1 MRLHKLYIHKK
12 IKNPY
17 EDGLKIGAEIKK
29 KIGKPS
35 LIIFITSIYDTEK
48 LKSVFEGMRR
58 YVSLDGLIGC
68 STGGTFAGHTYIKRD
83 GVLILAFDRYFKY
96 ATSYKKFE
104 DNPDEVGK
112 VIATEIKDTLREKYV
127 NLLDVEDKFLG
138 FVFFDWNA
146 NHEQEVLD
154 SLGKELGFP
163 IVGGTASDDNS
174 FDKFFLIHKGEIVKE
189 GYVFGVIGGKLKF
202 DIIYGH
208 GYEPTN
214 IYARVTKAEGRVVY
228 ELDGKPAYQRYIEMI
243 SEYTKL
249 PKYVVEKYLRI
260 HEKEKLEHLNLYLI
274 HPLGFID
281 INGNA
286 ITAFLENV
294 NGDRLIFRRKIAEGT
309 FLILMKTDLEK
320 QIRVLFDKLATVEKD
335 YKNPFVF
342 VNECYGVEI
351 LKNPLYRKY
360 EKDPLP
366 YFFQFYKDSIKI
378 INKYIL
384 GDSCIGWLTC
394 GESISKDIMRFH
406 NNLSFTG
413 VVFELEDAYID
424 WGIALK
430 NFNFTDDEIEV
441 IVNLIYDELSVKE
454 LAEVTKIPE
463 DRLRKVLE
471 RLEKKGIV
479 EHIYMTDKYYI
490 DNLKEAL
497 KKIDEELDFE
507 YKIKKAGRE
516 RLLKLL

>member
-17 EDGLKIGAEIKK
+17 EDGLEIGAEIKR

-35 LIIFITSIYDTEK
+35 LIIFITSIFDTEK
-48 LKSVFEGMRR
+48 LKSVFEGMGR

-68 STGGTFAGHTYIKRD
+68 STGGTFAGHTYIKKD

-96 ATSYKKFE
+96 ATAYRE
-104 DNPDEVGK
+104 IDDNPEEVGK
-112 VIATEIKDTLREKYV
+112 AIATEIKDTLREKYV
-127 NLLDVEDKFLG
+127 NLLDIEDKFLG
-138 FVFFDWNA
+138 FVFFDWNT

-154 SLGKELGFP
+154 TLGKELGFP
-163 IVGGTASDDNS
+163 IVGGTASDDGS
-174 FDKFFLIHKGEIVKE
+174 FDKFFLIHRGEIIRE
-189 GYVFGVIGGKLKF
+189 GCVFGVIGGKLKF
-202 DIIYGH
+202 DLIYGH

-249 PKYVVEKYLRI
+249 PKHVVEKYLRI
-260 HEKEKLEHLNLYLI
+260 NNREGLNYINFYLI
-274 HPLGFID
+274 HPLGFVD

-286 ITAFLENV
+286 ITAFLEDV
-294 NGDRLIFRRKIAEGT
+294 DGDRLIFRRKIGEGI
-309 FLILMKTDLEK
+309 FLILMRTDLEK
-320 QIRVLFDKLATVEKD
+320 QIRVLSDKLAIIEKE
-335 YKNPFVF
+335 YKSPLIF
-342 VNECYGVEI
+342 VNECYGIEV

-360 EKDPLP
+360 EEDPLP
-366 YFFQFYKDSIKI
+366 YFLEFYKDIEKI
-378 INKYIL
+378 GKYVI
-384 GDSCIGWLTC
+384 GDNCIGWLTF
-394 GESISKDIMRFH
+394 GETISKDIMRFH

-424 WGIALK
+424 WRMALK
-430 NFNFTDDEIEV
+430 NFNFTDEEIEV
-441 IVNLIYDELSVKE
+441 IVNLIYDELSIKE

-463 DRLRKVLE
+463 ERLRKILEKLE
-471 RLEKKGIV
+471 RKGVV
-479 EHIYMTDKYYI
+479 EHIYMADKYYI
-490 DNLKEAL
+490 SNLKEAL
-497 KKIDEELDFE
+497 KKIDTEIDFE

>member
-1 MRLHKLYIHKK
+1 
-12 IKNPY
+12 
-17 EDGLKIGAEIKK
+17 
-29 KIGKPS
+29 
-35 LIIFITSIYDTEK
+35 
-48 LKSVFEGMRR
+48 
-58 YVSLDGLIGC
+58 
-68 STGGTFAGHTYIKRD
+68 
-83 GVLILAFDRYFKY
+83 
-96 ATSYKKFE
+96 
-104 DNPDEVGK
+104 
-112 VIATEIKDTLREKYV
+112 
-127 NLLDVEDKFLG
+127 LG

-154 SLGKELGFP
+154 TLGKELGCP

-174 FDKFFLIHKGEIVKE
+174 FDKFFLIHKGEIVRE
-189 GYVFGVIGGKLKF
+189 GCVFGVIGGKLKF
-202 DIIYGH
+202 DLIYGH

-249 PKYVVEKYLRI
+249 PKHVVEKYLRI
-260 HEKEKLEHLNLYLI
+260 NDEKRWDYISFYFI

-286 ITAFLENV
+286 ITTFLEDV
-294 NGDRLIFRRKIAEGT
+294 DGDRLIFRRKIAEGT

-320 QIRVLFDKLATVEKD
+320 QIKVIPEKIEKLETT
-335 YKNPFVF
+335 YKNPFIF
-342 VNECYGVEI
+342 LCECYGIEI

-360 EKDPLP
+360 EEDPLP
-366 YFFQFYKDSIKI
+366 YFLEFYKDVKKI
-378 INKYIL
+378 GKYVI
-384 GDSCIGWLTC
+384 GDNCIGWLSY

-424 WGIALK
+424 WRTALK
-430 NFNFTDDEIEV
+430 NFNFTDEEIEV
-441 IVNLIYDELSVKE
+441 IVNLIYDELSIKE

-463 DRLRKVLE
+463 DKLREILEKLE
-471 RLEKKGIV
+471 RKGV
-479 EHIYMTDKYYI
+479 VQYIYMIDKYYI

-497 KKIDEELDFE
+497 KKIDEELDLE
-507 YKIKKAGRE
+507 YKIKKAGRK
-516 RLLKLL
+516 RLLKIL

>member
-35 LIIFITSIYDTEK
+35 LIIFITSVFDTEK

-68 STGGTFAGHTYIKRD
+68 SSGGTFAGHSYIKKD

-96 ATSYKKFE
+96 ATSYRKIE

-112 VIATEIKDTLREKYV
+112 AIATEIKDTLREKYV

-146 NHEQEVLD
+146 NHEEEVLD
-154 SLGKELGFP
+154 VLGKELGFP
-163 IVGGTASDDNS
+163 IVGGTASDNGL
-174 FDKFFLIHKGEIVKE
+174 FENFFLIHKGEIVKE
-189 GYVFGVIGGKLKF
+189 GCVFGVIGGKLKF
-202 DIIYGH
+202 DLIYGH

-249 PKYVVEKYLRI
+249 PKPVIEKYLR
-260 HEKEKLEHLNLYLI
+260 LNAKDRLKHVSLYYI
-274 HPLGFID
+274 HPLGFMD
-281 INGNA
+281 INGNI
-286 ITAFLENV
+286 ITAFVEGV
-294 NGDRLIFRRKIAEGT
+294 DGDRLIFRRNIAEGT
-309 FLILMKTDLEK
+309 FLILTKTSLEN
-320 QIRVLFDKLATVEKD
+320 QIKVLHDKIETIEKE
-335 YKNPFVF
+335 YKNPLIFIS
-342 VNECYGVEI
+342 ECYSIEV
-351 LKNPLYRKY
+351 LKNPMYREY

-366 YFFQFYKDSIKI
+366 YILEFYKDVRKLD
-378 INKYIL
+378 KYIL
-384 GDSCIGWLTC
+384 GDNCTGWLTY

-413 VVFELEDAYID
+413 VVFELEDAHID
-424 WGIALK
+424 WRISLK
-430 NFNFTDDEIEV
+430 NFNFTDEEIEV
-441 IVNLIYDELSVKE
+441 IVNLIYDELSIKE

-463 DRLRKVLE
+463 DRLRKILE
-471 RLEKKGIV
+471 RLERKGVV